1 MTILTNTAAL
11 NMDDLS
17 AILQPIANQANYT
30 NVSTDGFTAH
40 GTGLFAPAIEVE
52 GSFLLV
58 PNSTVIA
65 TGSITKITYV
75 GIEGEHT
82 IVPVTGINYLGFV
95 GALGNND
102 SLLDLL
108 FSALDTITGS
118 GGSDILHGGG
128 LGDMIHGG
136 GGKDAIYGDDGNDHL
151 YGDGGADHLFGGAG
165 PDWLSGGNGVDRIDG
180 GSDIDTV
187 DYGTAKGPVVA
198 TLAGANWV
206 DVKVDGTVVDKLK
219 NVESIYSGNHNDTL
233 TGDGRSNGFF
243 GNGGKDLLKGGAGRD
258 GLYGGAGNDI
268 LRGGAGKDL
277 LSGGPG
283 KDTLT
288 GGDGADNFTFITT
301 PDGKDIDT
309 ITDLK
314 VGQDFITLSA
324 MAFHIGT
331 PVNYISVS
339 GFFATGH
346 AKDADDRII
355 YKAGSGDLLFDADGN
370 GSGKPVV
377 FAHLHGGLALTESD
391 FLLAM

>member
-1 MTILTNTAAL
+1 MTIMTNTAAL
-11 NMDDLS
+11 NTDNLS

-40 GTGLFAPAIEVE
+40 GTGLFAPAIEIE

-65 TGSITKITYV
+65 TGLITKITYV

-82 IVPVTGINYLGFV
+82 IIPATGINYLGFV
-95 GALGNND
+95 GALGNNN

-136 GGKDAIYGDDGNDHL
+136 GGKDAIYGDDGNDYL

-165 PDWLSGGNGVDRIDG
+165 SDWLSGGNGVDRIDG

-187 DYGTAKGPVVA
+187 DYSTAKGPVVA

-206 DVKVDGTVVDKLK
+206 NVKVDGTVVDKLK

-233 TGDGRSNGFF
+233 TGDANSNAFF
-243 GNGGKDLLKGGAGRD
+243 GNGGSDTLKGGGGVD
-258 GLYGGAGNDI
+258 GLYGGLGNDV
-268 LRGGAGKDL
+268 LFGGAGGDY

-283 KDTLT
+283 NDRLT
-288 GGDGADNFTFITT
+288 GGGGGDRFAFIEQID
-301 PDGKDIDT
+301 PKHNVDT
-309 ITDLK
+309 ITDFK
-314 VGQDFITLSA
+314 VGKDVIVLSQYT
-324 MAFHIGT
+324 FDIGQ
-331 PVNYISVS
+331 PPYPYAA

-355 YKAGSGDLLFDADGN
+355 YKPGSGDLLFDADGN
-370 GSGKPVV
+370 GSGKAVV
-377 FAHLHGGLALTESD
+377 FAHLHSGLALSESD
-391 FLLAM
+391 FQLML